1 MLQEKPGKVFFRKLG
16 SRLDIII
23 SLHFYNI
30 YDILQPEKF
39 CDDKNAPNSAF
50 RRDLWR
56 SFRVPSRLGRG
67 ILSPHSPPRHLE
79 FGGIAPRT

>member
-50 RRDLWR
+50 RRG
-56 SFRVPSRLGRG
+56 SVPHLTM
-67 ILSPHSPPRHLE
+67 LSQTS
-79 FGGIAPRT
+79 